1 MMYELKVPNGTYKAD
16 NLFRLFFVV
25 FQHRLKHLIKDG
37 KFMDQEKNMFAVFLI
52 LIPVLFMIDHK
63 DFFDKVA
70 IDRAKGAKWHY
81 VGKSALDP
89 TAKSIPLQCMIYE
102 EGKESVPCGEPY
114 IYYKLKK
121 QDD

>member
-25 FQHRLKHLIKDG
+25 FQHRLHHLIKDG
-37 KFMDQEKNMFAVFLI
+37 KFKDQEKNMFAGFLV
-52 LIPVLFMIDHK
+52 LIAVLFMTDHK
-63 DFFDKVA
+63 EFFDKAA
-70 IDRAKGAKWHY
+70 IDRAKGAEWHY

-89 TAKSIPLQCMIYE
+89 TAKSIPLQCMIHE

>member
-52 LIPVLFMIDHK
+52 LISVLFVTDNK
-63 DFFDKVA
+63 EFFDQVA
-70 IDRAKGAKWHY
+70 IDKAKGAEWHY

-89 TAKSIPLQCMIYE
+89 TAKSLPLQCWTNE
-102 EGKESVPCGEPY
+102 VDKESVPCGEPY
-114 IYYKLKK
+114 IYYKLKMPN
-121 QDD
+121 D

>member
-1 MMYELKVPNGTYKAD
+1 MMYELKVPNGTYKAN

-52 LIPVLFMIDHK
+52 LIPILFMTGNK
-63 DFFDKVA
+63 DFFDQVA
-70 IDRAKGAKWHY
+70 IDKAKGAEWHY

-89 TAKSIPLQCMIYE
+89 TAKALPLQCMTHE
-102 EGKESVPCGEPY
+102 VDKESVPCGEPY
-114 IYYKLKK
+114 IYYKLKMP
-121 QDD
+121 DD

>member
-52 LIPVLFMIDHK
+52 LIPVLFMIGNK
-63 DFFDKVA
+63 DFFDQVA
-70 IDRAKGAKWHY
+70 IDKAKGAKWHY

-89 TAKSIPLQCMIYE
+89 TAKSLPLQCWTNE
-102 EGKESVPCGEPY
+102 VDKESVPCGEPY

-121 QDD
+121 SDD

>member
-52 LIPVLFMIDHK
+52 LIPILFMTGNK
-63 DFFDKVA
+63 DFFDQVA
-70 IDRAKGAKWHY
+70 IDKAKGAEWDY

-89 TAKSIPLQCMIYE
+89 TAKSLPLQCWTNE
-102 EGKESVPCGEPY
+102 VDKESVPCGEPY
-114 IYYKLKK
+114 IYYKLKMPN
-121 QDD
+121 D